1 MRIDSLFGTPLDPES
16 NRVGGAST
24 SASPAQA
31 DRAGAGA
38 DAAAGNE
45 DGASIS
51 SAAQKLAQFS
61 AQLGNTPEIRQDR
74 VARLTDSIQSGTYSV
89 SNRQIAESILNDLQS
104 AGASLA

>member
-1 MRIDSLFGTPLDPES
+1 MRIDSLFGTPIDPES
-16 NRVGGAST
+16 NRVGGAS
-24 SASPAQA
+24 SSSSPTQA
-31 DRAGAGA
+31 DRAGA

-51 SAAQKLAQFS
+51 TAAQKLAQFS

-74 VARLTDSIQSGTYSV
+74 VAQLTDSIQSGTYSV